1 MKLHFPN
8 IRINHVFR
16 MNFFNSL
23 RGIKIPEQAPDDFV
37 RKCVMKNPK
46 MFFTEL
52 CGTFSK
58 EDLNLVEFYRQFY
71 LKSGKDLDK
80 EKKSLTDFL
89 TGEMNSFFINVSPQ
103 EGILIPEKVT
113 QSFKDKSKE
122 VTLRLFAI
130 RKIQAGNPFHLK
142 TVPLSDLFDTDL
154 GMQNPTYSRS
164 IFNHPADRALWLVGS
179 FVEEDYTEIAKK
191 ALKYSKLSDKNLGKK
206 KDKILRKLTKLLKS
220 DKSDFAGG
228 FSNKELK
235 EIKSYLIEYE
245 GINRI
250 QTGRGIYTKN
260 EERIRYASLVPENA
274 KQGDYINGLGYVV
287 NRFSLNVKGGESIQA
302 LTIFSNELGS
312 NAFKIYSLGKLL
324 ELKNRTDV
332 NVLNE
337 EKDALLAEVRF
348 VYSNKDNT
356 YYISNLLNHNPQK
369 YPNAGMIVGLELL
382 RLLASKNCLPL
393 SFKAEAYAGSN
404 KSPVN
409 YYRRFGFSPVTYT
422 EKELEDILNSNNGVF
437 PVDIPVWFCL
447 KDFESLRKRIKIYE
461 KRFFNQ

>member
-8 IRINHVFR
+8 IRINRVFSTS
-16 MNFFNSL
+16 FLNSL
-23 RGIKIPEQAPDDFV
+23 RGVKIPEQVPDDFV
-37 RKCVMKNPK
+37 RECVMKNPK

-52 CGTFSK
+52 CGAFSK

-89 TGEMNSFFINVSPQ
+89 TEGMNSFFINVSSR
-103 EGILIPEKVT
+103 EGVLMPEKVT
-113 QSFKDKSKE
+113 QSFKDKSKD
-122 VTLRLFAI
+122 VTLRLFALS
-130 RKIQAGNPFHLK
+130 KIQDGNQFHRKLA
-142 TVPLSDLFDTDL
+142 PLSDWFDTDF

-179 FVEEDYTEIAKK
+179 FVAEDYTEIAKK
-191 ALKYSKLSDKNLGKK
+191 ALKYSKLNDKNLGKK
-206 KDKILRKLTKLLKS
+206 REKILRKLTKLFKPNKS
-220 DKSDFAGG
+220 EFAGG

-235 EIKSYLIEYE
+235 KIKSYLIEYE
-245 GINRI
+245 GINRV
-250 QTGRGIYTKN
+250 QSRRGIYTKN

-287 NRFSLNVKGGESIQA
+287 NRFSLKVKGGESIQA
-302 LTIFSNELGS
+302 LTMFSNEIGV
-312 NAFKIYSLGKLL
+312 NAFKIYSLDKLL

-337 EKDALLAEVRF
+337 EKDALLSEVRF
-348 VYSNKDNT
+348 MYAKRDDT
-356 YYISNLLNHNPQK
+356 YYVSNLLNHEPQK
-369 YPNAGMIVGLELL
+369 YSNAGMIVGLELL
-382 RLLASKNCLPL
+382 RVLAKKNCLPL
-393 SFKAEAYAGSN
+393 SFRAEAYAGSN

-422 EKELEDILNSNNGVF
+422 EKELEDMLVSNNGVF
-437 PVDIPVWFCL
+437 PVNIPVWFCL

-461 KRFFNQ
+461 QRFFNQ